1 MEKIFL
7 GIDVGTNSVRVGA
20 FNQEGQLRGKAE
32 HRIRVWRPRPDF
44 VEQSS
49 EEIWG
54 ATGKATRMCLTSGGI
69 DPGSVKGLSFDATC
83 SLVALGDGLRPITVS
98 PTKMQ
103 NQNVIVWMD
112 HRATRQAEAINRTGH
127 EVLRYVGGR
136 ISPEM
141 EPPKLMWL
149 KENLPDTWKGARK
162 FMDLVDYMVYRSSGN
177 DLRSL
182 CTTVCKWTY
191 LGHEGDSGSYR
202 ADFFEQ
208 IGIPDLF
215 AGNRVPHMSHPMGES
230 AGELTST
237 AAKELGLPKGIPVGV
252 GIIDAHAGGIGS
264 FGPVLEGSEKVE
276 DAFDRAI
283 ALIGGTSSCHMAVSS
298 SPRFIS
304 GVWGPYYGAMIPGMW
319 LNEGGQSATGS
330 LIDLVIK
337 DNSSYMKI
345 SKDAKAEGVD
355 IYTYLN
361 GIVKKKKDQ
370 YGLEIAS
377 KLHMLPYHHGNRSPR
392 ADPFARGMVSG
403 LTLSSTPDDVA
414 LWYYATIQAIAYG
427 TRHII
432 EAMDEKG
439 YDIRQIYLCGG
450 HLKNDLFIHEH
461 ADITGC
467 DVILPEELEAVL
479 LGAAILGAVAAG
491 EFSDVLRAMRA
502 MCRVSRVVHPDTST
516 TSFHEVKY
524 DIFKEMYGF
533 QRKIHERMGTVG
545 NPLGNPQRKGRGEE
559 Q

>member
-7 GIDVGTNSVRVGA
+7 GIDVGTHSVRVGA
-20 FNQEGQLRGKAE
+20 FSQKGGLRGKGE
-32 HRIRVWRPRPDF
+32 HPIRIWRPRPDF

-49 EEIWG
+49 EDIWS
-54 ATGKATRMCLTSGGI
+54 ATGKATRGCLTSGGI
-69 DPGSVKGLSFDATC
+69 DPSSVKGLSFDATC
-83 SLVALGDGLRPITVS
+83 SLVALGEGFRPISVS
-98 PTKMQ
+98 PTKRPDQ
-103 NQNVIVWMD
+103 NIIVWMD
-112 HRATRQAEAINRTGH
+112 HRATGQAETINRTGH
-127 EVLRYVGGR
+127 EVLKYVGGR

-162 FMDLVDYMVYRSSGN
+162 LMDLADYMVYRASGN

-191 LGHEGDSGSYR
+191 LGHEGDSGTYR
-202 ADFFEQ
+202 MEFFEG
-208 IGIPDLF
+208 IGLSDLF
-215 AGNRVPHMSHPMGES
+215 VGDRVPLASHPMGKK
-230 AGELTST
+230 AGELVAQ
-237 AAKELGLPKGIPVGV
+237 AAKELGLPQGIPVGV

-264 FGPVLEGSEKVE
+264 LGPVLEGSDGAEG
-276 DAFDRAI
+276 AFDRAI

-298 SPRFIS
+298 TPRFIS
-304 GVWGPYYGAMIPGMW
+304 GVWGPYYGAMIPEMW

-337 DNSSYMKI
+337 NNSSFMRI
-345 SKDAKAEGVD
+345 SKGAKAKGAD

-361 GIVKKKKDQ
+361 GVVEEMKDHD
-370 YGLEIAS
+370 GPAIAG

-403 LTLSSTPDDVA
+403 LTLSSTPEEVA
-414 LWYYATIQAIAYG
+414 LWYYATLQAIAYG

-432 EAMDEKG
+432 EAMNEQG
-439 YDIRQIYLCGG
+439 YDIRRIYLCGG
-450 HLKNDLFIHEH
+450 HLKNELFIQEH

-467 DVILPEELEAVL
+467 EVILPKEPEAVL

-491 EFSDVLRAMRA
+491 EFTDVLEAMRA
-502 MCRVSRVVHPDTST
+502 MCGVGKVVHPDTST
-516 TSFHEVKY
+516 ASFHHAKY
-524 DIFKEMYGF
+524 EIFKEMYEF
-533 QRKIHERMGTVG
+533 QRKIHERMEKA
-545 NPLGNPQRKGRGEE
+545 QA
-559 Q
+559 

>member
-20 FNQEGQLRGKAE
+20 FNQKGQLRGKAE
-32 HRIRVWRPRPDF
+32 HPIRIWRPRPDF

-49 EEIWG
+49 EDIWS
-54 ATGKATRMCLTSGGI
+54 AFGKAARTCLTSGGI
-69 DPGSVKGLSFDATC
+69 DPTSVKGLSFDATC
-83 SLVALGDGLRPITVS
+83 SLVALGEEFRPISVS
-98 PTKMQ
+98 PTKRP
-103 NQNVIVWMD
+103 NQNIIVWMD
-112 HRATRQAEAINRTGH
+112 HRATGQAEAINRTGY
-127 EVLRYVGGR
+127 EVLKYVGGR

-149 KENLPDTWKGARK
+149 KENVPDTWRAARK
-162 FMDLVDYMVYRSSGN
+162 FMDLADYMVYRASGN
-177 DLRSL
+177 DIRSL

-191 LGHEGDSGSYR
+191 LGHEGDSGTYR
-202 ADFFEQ
+202 MEFFEE

-215 AGNRVPHMSHPMGES
+215 AGDRVPLTSHPMGKS
-230 AGELTST
+230 AGGLMGT
-237 AAKELGLPKGIPVGV
+237 AAEELGLPKGIPVAV

-264 FGPVLEGSEKVE
+264 LGPVLEGSEKAE
-276 DAFDRAI
+276 DALDRAI

-298 SPRFIS
+298 TPRFIS
-304 GVWGPYYGAMIPGMW
+304 GIWGPYYGAMIPGMW
-319 LNEGGQSATGS
+319 LNEGGQSATGP
-330 LIDLVIK
+330 LIDLVIR
-337 DNSSYMKI
+337 DNSSFMRI
-345 SKDAKAEGVD
+345 VKDAKAAGVD

-361 GIVKKKKDQ
+361 GVVQEMKEQ
-370 YGLEIAS
+370 GGPAIAS

-403 LTLSSTPDDVA
+403 LTLSSTPNDVA
-414 LWYYATIQAIAYG
+414 LWYYATLQAIAYG

-432 EAMDEKG
+432 EAMNEKG

-450 HLKNDLFIHEH
+450 HLKNELFIQEH

-467 DVILPEELEAVL
+467 EVILPQEPEAVL

-491 EFSDVLRAMRA
+491 EFTDVLQAMRA

-516 TSFHEVKY
+516 ASFHDAKYEV
-524 DIFKEMYGF
+524 FKEMYEF
-533 QRKIHERMGTVG
+533 QRKIHERMEKA
-545 NPLGNPQRKGRGEE
+545 QA
-559 Q
+559 